1 MQWVIK
7 IISINAI
14 FKPLSHNIYRSSAV
28 LGVGANNTS
37 MSGRGKGGKWTPYTF
52 PHVWPSRSP
61 DVERTHQAKV
71 TVPWKEW
78 PTRLLVDHDIQGGLS
93 GSLPIDRFGSS
104 KSATCPT
111 SGRRRRLG
119 CDLLLGSCSGC
130 DNMLSFT

>member
-1 MQWVIK
+1 
-7 IISINAI
+7 
-14 FKPLSHNIYRSSAV
+14 
-28 LGVGANNTS
+28 

-78 PTRLLVDHDIQGGLS
+78 PTRLLVGHDIQGGLS

-111 SGRRRRLG
+111 SGHQEVLIVTYSWDPAQDVITCSRLPTRHDHRAAFASRCTG
-119 CDLLLGSCSGC
+119 LSDCHRTVERMAIKTSCWP
-130 DNMLSFT
+130 